1 MQDSASAKKIIGK
14 TANLEFRL
22 EARNSDSFLR
32 KEKFQYKNP
41 LQGSAFLEK
50 VIVLS
55 GDNVTNAQSS
65 FDENGRPQVN
75 INLDIEGGRAMQK
88 ATTGNIGRRLGVIL
102 VEEKTKTFFDEENNV
117 VQESFL
123 EKSIISN
130 ATIQAVL
137 GTSFRITGLTGPNE
151 ASELA
156 LLLRAGALAAPMKF
170 VEEQTIGPALGKENI
185 DKGVTL
191 SLIHI

>member
-1 MQDSASAKKIIGK
+1 MTVDGTNIKLQYTDNYLSEIIDYAVEQNLVALRNRVNELGVSEPIVQREGKGRIVVELPGVQDSASAKKIIGK

-102 VEEKTKTFFDEENNV
+102 RRRENKNL
-117 VQESFL
+117 F
-123 EKSIISN
+123 
-130 ATIQAVL
+130 
-137 GTSFRITGLTGPNE
+137 
-151 ASELA
+151 
-156 LLLRAGALAAPMKF
+156 
-170 VEEQTIGPALGKENI
+170 
-185 DKGVTL
+185 
-191 SLIHI
+191 

>member
-1 MQDSASAKKIIGK
+1 MNFLECKIQHLQKKIIGK

-88 ATTGNIGRRLGVIL
+88 ATTGNIGEKVGCYSCRR
-102 VEEKTKTFFDEENNV
+102 ENKNL
-117 VQESFL
+117 F
-123 EKSIISN
+123 
-130 ATIQAVL
+130 
-137 GTSFRITGLTGPNE
+137 
-151 ASELA
+151 
-156 LLLRAGALAAPMKF
+156 
-170 VEEQTIGPALGKENI
+170 
-185 DKGVTL
+185 
-191 SLIHI
+191 